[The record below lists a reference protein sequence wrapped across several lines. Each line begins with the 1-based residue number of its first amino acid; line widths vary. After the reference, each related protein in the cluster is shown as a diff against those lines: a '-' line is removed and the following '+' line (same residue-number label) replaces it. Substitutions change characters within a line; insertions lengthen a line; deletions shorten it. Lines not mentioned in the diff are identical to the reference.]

1 MVAAVEG
8 EHGNSNQGR
17 RLPTWAQEGD
27 GRLCAGGGT
36 LDFPVV
42 KSKLMSVSEARM
54 SQHVLD

>member
-8 EHGNSNQGR
+8 ERGNSNQGR

-27 GRLCAGGGT
+27 GRLYAGGGT

-42 KSKLMSVSEARM
+42 KSKLMSVSEARV
-54 SQHVLD
+54 SQQS